1 MQGLTAMNRREFLTI
16 AATTT
21 LARGAWGP
29 DEGQTPPTVDGGVL
43 RKRLEALSVFGRP
56 TGGTFADG
64 VSRVAYSDAD
74 LQGRAYV
81 LGLMRAA
88 GLETRIDPAG
98 NLFGRRAGTDAGAA
112 PILFGSHIDSVPS
125 GGNFDGDLGSLASL
139 GALEACRAAG
149 LRTRRPLE
157 MVVWAH
163 EEGVAFGRGLAGS
176 RIVAGDLRTADLD
189 QTWNGLRRGDA
200 IRRIG
205 GDPERIADAVRAKGA
220 WHAYLELHIEQGGTL
235 DETGIPIGVVEGIV
249 AIDRYDAVIT
259 GFANHAGTTPMTERQ
274 DALLAASQLALAV
287 RDVVTS
293 EPGRQVG
300 TVGRLEIAPNA
311 PNVIPG
317 SARLTIELRDL
328 STEKLARLADRIRA
342 RSRDIAAAT
351 RTTIE
356 LSSLSRNPPALATSE
371 VQSAI
376 ERSATSH
383 GLRTVRLPSGAGHD
397 AQMMA
402 QLAPM
407 GMIFVPSIAGISHSP
422 KELTRWDDCANGAN
436 VLLRAVLEMDRT

>member
-1 MQGLTAMNRREFLTI
+1 
-16 AATTT
+16 
-21 LARGAWGP
+21 
-29 DEGQTPPTVDGGVL
+29 
-43 RKRLEALSVFGRP
+43 
-56 TGGTFADG
+56 
-64 VSRVAYSDAD
+64 
-74 LQGRAYV
+74 
-81 LGLMRAA
+81 
-88 GLETRIDPAG
+88 
-98 NLFGRRAGTDAGAA
+98 
-112 PILFGSHIDSVPS
+112 
-125 GGNFDGDLGSLASL
+125 
-139 GALEACRAAG
+139 
-149 LRTRRPLE
+149 
-157 MVVWAH
+157 
-163 EEGVAFGRGLAGS
+163 
-176 RIVAGDLRTADLD
+176 
-189 QTWNGLRRGDA
+189 
-200 IRRIG
+200 
-205 GDPERIADAVRAKGA
+205 
-220 WHAYLELHIEQGGTL
+220 
-235 DETGIPIGVVEGIV
+235 
-249 AIDRYDAVIT
+249 
-259 GFANHAGTTPMTERQ
+259 MTERQ